1 MPGHR
6 FYNPNL
12 SSGKFS
18 KEESHHAV
26 DVLRLRSGDSA
37 AIFDGKGTEARV
49 RLTQVSAEEVSYE
62 TLSTART
69 PPPSCRIRFG
79 QALIKPVGMD
89 LLIQKLTELGVSEI
103 WPIASERSVSKP
115 SGEKRIS
122 HRWESIALSACKQ
135 SGQNWLPKIYEAGP
149 LDNFLSAPNPAP
161 FWQDHRLTPTRS
173 QTSARSFGDS
183 STSRK
188 NPGLRSSHRPGRRF
202 HPCGNWSCPLGRIS
216 TRLSR
221 TPRPPIRNGLP
232 LSRLRPSLRV
242 QSPPLK
248 AQLVCTDFDGTLAGE
263 NPDEPLAPEFFRW
276 LSSSRKIGEISWVV
290 ATGRSWESLRE
301 ALVFHKAPVMPDWI
315 VTVEREIHQ
324 VKEGQAHSLEA
335 WNKCC
340 TETHQA
346 LFGRHG
352 ALLERIERE
361 IGSTDEVT
369 VIPDAGA
376 IGLVAGSQK
385 ASTEPTL
392 W

>member
-18 KEESHHAV
+18 PEESHHAV

-49 RLTQVSAEEVSYE
+49 RLTQVSADEVSYE

-135 SGQNWLPKIYEAGP
+135 SGQNWLPKIHEVGP

-161 FWQDHRLTPTRS
+161 PAGRIIGSLQPEAKPLPALLAAVRQVGKPSALDLLIGPEGDFTPAEIGR
-173 QTSARSFGDS
+173 ARSGGFQPASLG
-183 STSRK
+183 
-188 NPGLRSSHRPGRRF
+188 PLVLRSETASLFLASVLHYEF
-202 HPCGNWSCPLGRIS
+202 N
-216 TRLSR
+216 
-221 TPRPPIRNGLP
+221 LP
-232 LSRLRPSLRV
+232 
-242 QSPPLK
+242 
-248 AQLVCTDFDGTLAGE
+248 
-263 NPDEPLAPEFFRW
+263 
-276 LSSSRKIGEISWVV
+276 
-290 ATGRSWESLRE
+290 
-301 ALVFHKAPVMPDWI
+301 H
-315 VTVEREIHQ
+315 
-324 VKEGQAHSLEA
+324 
-335 WNKCC
+335 
-340 TETHQA
+340 
-346 LFGRHG
+346 
-352 ALLERIERE
+352 
-361 IGSTDEVT
+361 
-369 VIPDAGA
+369 
-376 IGLVAGSQK
+376 
-385 ASTEPTL
+385 
-392 W
+392 